1 MNLFYNKTKC
11 GVDVLDELCHN
22 YTVQRQTRR
31 WPMAVF
37 MNFINVAGVAA
48 FVIWQ
53 NVNKKFGDPIG
64 QQRKKFLTMLSMQ
77 LTYDQI
83 KRRSLVGLSSSIQG
97 SIASIITG
105 QSEDGEST
113 GEPPQKK
120 VKRRCYICPRKLA
133 RKIKQ
138 CCDACNRNTCREH
151 SVSSLRCVNC
161 IKKPIINASDSE

>member
-1 MNLFYNKTKC
+1 M
-11 GVDVLDELCHN
+11 LDELCHN

-53 NVNKKFGDPIG
+53 NVNKKFGDPVG
-64 QQRKKFLTMLSMQ
+64 QQRKIYFTTLSMQ

-83 KRRSLVGLSSSIQG
+83 KRRSLVGLNASIQE
-97 SIASIITG
+97 SIASIIS
-105 QSEDGEST
+105 QSENVEST
-113 GEPPQKK
+113 DEPPQKK
-120 VKRRCYICPRKLA
+120 VKHRCYVCPHKLA

-138 CCDACNRNTCREH
+138 SCDVCNRNICREH
-151 SVSSLRCVNC
+151 SVPTLRCVNC